1 MNDPGGNEVFFN
13 KITFADQLIVDE
25 MLEIQKKSDREGTSQ
40 TGSYAKFISHL
51 KSVLGNVR

>member
-1 MNDPGGNEVFFN
+1 MFFN
-13 KITFADQLIVDE
+13 QISLADQLIVDD
-25 MLEIQKKSDREGTSQ
+25 MLEMQEKSNGEGTPQ

>member
-1 MNDPGGNEVFFN
+1 MNHLGGNEVFFN
-13 KITFADQLIVDE
+13 QITLGDQLIVDD
-25 MLEIQKKSDREGTSQ
+25 MLEMQEKSNGEGTSQ